1 MAKASPL
8 YYFTLV
14 MSSLYIVLG
23 LLVMFTPQV
32 SEMLPGWKHWVLGIM
47 LVAYAFFR
55 FQRLKKIRNSMGD
68 QAR

>member
-1 MAKASPL
+1 MSKASPL

>member
-1 MAKASPL
+1 MAKSSPL
-8 YYFTLV
+8 YFFTLV

-32 SEMLPGWKHWVLGIM
+32 SEMLPGWKHWTLGIL

-55 FQRLKKIRNSMGD
+55 FQRLKKIKQGLD
-68 QAR
+68 VQGK